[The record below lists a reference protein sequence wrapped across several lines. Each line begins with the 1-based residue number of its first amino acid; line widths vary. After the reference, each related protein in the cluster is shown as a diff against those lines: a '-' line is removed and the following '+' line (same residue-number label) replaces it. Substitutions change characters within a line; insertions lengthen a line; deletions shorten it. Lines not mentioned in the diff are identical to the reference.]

1 MTILVYTFAI
11 ILSFLLVIILIFFVL
26 WIFGGFKNRV
36 PFIPVSKKSLPKIY
50 ESLGINS
57 NSVVY
62 DLGAGDSR
70 VLFYLSQK
78 EPKAKYI
85 GIENNPMAVLLSK
98 AGSWFNFKKTQNR
111 VKILNQN
118 FFEKDISDATHVFL
132 YLFPEIMDKLQPKLE
147 KELKNGT
154 IVVSA
159 TFSFSN
165 KEPIKVINLDFGK
178 YSLIHK
184 IFIYKF

>member
-1 MTILVYTFAI
+1 
-11 ILSFLLVIILIFFVL
+11 
-26 WIFGGFKNRV
+26 
-36 PFIPVSKKSLPKIY
+36 
-50 ESLGINS
+50 
-57 NSVVY
+57 
-62 DLGAGDSR
+62 
-70 VLFYLSQK
+70 
-78 EPKAKYI
+78 
-85 GIENNPMAVLLSK
+85 
-98 AGSWFNFKKTQNR
+98 
-111 VKILNQN
+111 
-118 FFEKDISDATHVFL
+118 
-132 YLFPEIMDKLQPKLE
+132 MDKLQPKLE